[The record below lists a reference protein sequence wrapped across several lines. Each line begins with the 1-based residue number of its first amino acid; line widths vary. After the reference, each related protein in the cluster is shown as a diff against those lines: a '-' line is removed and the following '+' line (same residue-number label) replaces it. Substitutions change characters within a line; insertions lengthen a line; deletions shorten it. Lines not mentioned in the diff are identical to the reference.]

1 MKTTTVVIGA
11 GHAGLAVSR
20 CLAERAIDHVVLERG
35 QIANSWRTERWDSL
49 RLITPNWQSRLP
61 HYSYEGADPDG
72 FRTVQETVEYIQ
84 RYAELSSSPV
94 VEHAEVTSVRTQNG
108 GYRVV
113 STAGEWQA
121 DSVVIA
127 SGACNVPVLP
137 ELATGIPTSVAS
149 LTAREYRRPGSLP
162 EGGVLVVGASATGV
176 QLAEEIHASGR
187 TVILSVGEHIRAPR
201 RYRGKDIQWWMDAAG
216 VLDEPAGSVDD
227 LDRARRVPSLQLIGS
242 DAGRTLDLNSL
253 TREGIE
259 IVGRAAG
266 LRGATVQFPGSLRN
280 ICQLSDLKMHR
291 LLDRFDSW
299 AAASGTADLVR
310 PPERFEPT
318 RVDDSPRLELN
329 FNSAEISSVVWATGL
344 RPEYPWL
351 HVPVLDGRGFI
362 RHEGGITAAPGM
374 YVIGLPFLRRR
385 KSTLIDGAA
394 GDAVELTAHLSAYL
408 GARRR
413 LRAS

>member
-20 CLAERAIDHVVLERG
+20 CLAEQAIDHVVLERG

-94 VEHAEVTSVRTQNG
+94 VEHAEVTSLRTQNG

-137 ELATGIPTSVAS
+137 ELATGIPTSIAS

-253 TREGIE
+253 TRAGIE

-266 LRGATVQFPGSLRN
+266 LRGATVQFSGSLRN
-280 ICQLSDLKMHR
+280 LCLLSDLKMNR

-299 AAASGTADLVR
+299 AAANGTDDIVG

-329 FNSAEISSVVWATGL
+329 FNSAEISSVVWATGF

-362 RHEGGITAAPGM
+362 RHEGGVTAAPGM